1 MKPCILFIDFK
12 KASELFRREVLYNI
26 FADIT
31 QYHHETGKANK
42 MCLNETYTG
51 VRVGKRWSDTFPT
64 KKCLKQGV
72 DFSAFLLNFVLE

>member
-1 MKPCILFIDFK
+1 
-12 KASELFRREVLYNI
+12 
-26 FADIT
+26 
-31 QYHHETGKANK
+31 

-51 VRVGKRWSDTFPT
+51 VRVGKRWPDTFPI